1 MEISLS
7 ILTINYNRIEED
19 LKPLASNL
27 KYLHLDVM
35 DGHFVPNLSFGPAL
49 IKSLRKESNLFFD
62 THLMISDPEKYIPQ
76 FIQAG
81 SDCITFHL
89 EAVKDPLA
97 LIEFIHSQNVKAGI
111 SIKPATKVEKLLPYL
126 PYVDLVLIM
135 SVEPGFGGQSFMES
149 SIDKLKYLKQQKLE
163 KGYTYWISVDGG
175 INDETLPKVAPY
187 RDLAVSGSFVL
198 NALNPLENLKKLKH
212 I

>member
-1 MEISLS
+1 M
-7 ILTINYNRIEED
+7 Y
-19 LKPLASNL
+19 
-27 KYLHLDVM
+27 Y
-35 DGHFVPNLSFGPAL
+35 LSFRG
-49 IKSLRKESNLFFD
+49 
-62 THLMISDPEKYIPQ
+62 
-76 FIQAG
+76 
-81 SDCITFHL
+81 C
-89 EAVKDPLA
+89 KDPLA

-187 RDLAVSGSFVL
+187 LDLAVSGSFVL

>member
-81 SDCITFHL
+81 SDCITFH
-89 EAVKDPLA
+89 
-97 LIEFIHSQNVKAGI
+97 
-111 SIKPATKVEKLLPYL
+111 
-126 PYVDLVLIM
+126 
-135 SVEPGFGGQSFMES
+135 
-149 SIDKLKYLKQQKLE
+149 
-163 KGYTYWISVDGG
+163 
-175 INDETLPKVAPY
+175 
-187 RDLAVSGSFVL
+187 
-198 NALNPLENLKKLKH
+198 
-212 I
+212 

>member
-7 ILTINYNRIEED
+7 ILTIDYNRIQEK
-19 LKPLASNL
+19 LKPLEEELN
-27 KYLHLDVM
+27 YLHLDVM

-49 IKSLRKESNLFFD
+49 IQSLRKESHLFFD
-62 THLMISDPEKYIPQ
+62 THLMISDPEKYILK

-89 EAVKDPLA
+89 EAVEEPLK
-97 LIEFIHSQNVKAGI
+97 LIEFIHSQKVKAGL
-111 SIKPATKVEKLLPYL
+111 SIKPGTRVESLEPFL

-135 SVEPGFGGQSFMES
+135 SVEPGFGGQSFMEA
-149 SIDKLKYLKQQKLE
+149 SIDKVKFLKEQK
-163 KGYTYWISVDGG
+163 KKHNYSYWISMDGG
-175 INDETLPKVAPY
+175 INEQTLSKVAPY
-187 RDLAVSGSFVL
+187 LDLAVSGSYII
-198 NALNPLENLKKLKH
+198 NAKEPLENLRKLKH

>member
-1 MEISLS
+1 M
-7 ILTINYNRIEED
+7 
-19 LKPLASNL
+19 
-27 KYLHLDVM
+27 
-35 DGHFVPNLSFGPAL
+35 
-49 IKSLRKESNLFFD
+49 
-62 THLMISDPEKYIPQ
+62 
-76 FIQAG
+76 
-81 SDCITFHL
+81 
-89 EAVKDPLA
+89 
-97 LIEFIHSQNVKAGI
+97 
-111 SIKPATKVEKLLPYL
+111 EKLLPYL

-187 RDLAVSGSFVL
+187 LDLAVSGSFVL